1 MRSILNP
8 SIPSPYSLLHLA
20 LLLLLTALPSSHAA
34 LFDQCGLSTVALLTN
49 PVISGCIPIGPINN
63 LISNNFTV
71 ALVNKTTGEFCSYPL
86 CPKTAVSL
94 IENTILQNCAENP
107 EDKAEFMAMFGSA
120 SLYVPFK
127 QGLCNQ
133 VDPPRNGTYCLTLL
147 SDSLQAYMKKHPSPD
162 GALVF
167 ANTTVLVDYINGLP
181 VSVLCTPCNK
191 AMINPIDHFV
201 AVNQLTLDPSVVSW
215 SRAVQKQVQLKCGED
230 FIDGRPLAPEPTATS
245 EGVGFFQ
252 KRTWLALVGLVV
264 YALVV
269 Q

>member
-1 MRSILNP
+1 MKSILSP
-8 SIPSPYSLLHLA
+8 SIPSPFPFLHLV
-20 LLLLLTALPSSHAA
+20 LLLLLTTFPPSHAA
-34 LFDQCGLSTVALLTN
+34 LFDQCGLSTVALFTN
-49 PVISGCIPIGPINN
+49 PIVASCIPIGPIGD
-63 LISNNFTV
+63 LITNNFTV

-86 CPKTAVSL
+86 CTKTAVNL
-94 IENTILQNCAENP
+94 IENTILQNCAADP
-107 EDKAEFMAMFGSA
+107 EDKAEFMAMFGAA

-167 ANTTVLVDYINGLP
+167 ANTTVLVDYLNGLP

-191 AMINPIDHFV
+191 AIINPIDHYV

-230 FIDGRPLAPEPTATS
+230 FIDGRPLAPDPTAATGGGS
-245 EGVGFFQ
+245 VWRMDTLLMLIGFF
-252 KRTWLALVGLVV
+252 V
-264 YALVV
+264 YSTVV